1 MSFINFILDIAHLLI
16 DLLLRVYFKMTVL
29 TPKKLQRTR
38 SLQNEKA
45 SDSQTLGYGELI
57 GRFLNDSASRMRFR
71 RNFQYR
77 MILEHVNYRQGL
89 AYRKR
94 IIELGVVDFEQIK
107 MLAQSDFVGSP
118 RRYYYSNMGWVS
130 PTLLRYIS
138 VYSEIEKSIGFN
150 NIHSVVEI
158 GIGYGGQ
165 ARVICNLAKISNYA
179 FYDLN
184 DVQKLAEYFLKSSS
198 SHLSPRNLDI
208 DSVERESFDLAISN
222 YALSEL
228 PAHVQCEYLEKV
240 LAPARHCYMIMN
252 SGASDRTKRSSGKLG
267 QSDFVSGIRGVQ
279 VLPEIPSTGPD
290 NYVLVK

>member
-1 MSFINFILDIAHLLI
+1 MASGNLKQKI
-16 DLLLRVYFKMTVL
+16 RK
-29 TPKKLQRTR
+29 
-38 SLQNEKA
+38 SNEND
-45 SDSQTLGYGELI
+45 SDSQALGYGKLI
-57 GRFLNDSASRMRFR
+57 ARFSNDPASRASFR
-71 RNFQYR
+71 RNFLYR
-77 MILEHVNYRQGL
+77 MILEHVSYRQGL
-89 AYRKR
+89 AYSER
-94 IIELGVVDFEQIK
+94 ILELGVVDYEQIK
-107 MLAQSDFVGSP
+107 ILAESDFAGNP
-118 RRYYYSNMGWVS
+118 RRYKYKNVGWVS

-138 VYSEIEKSIGFN
+138 VFSEIEKSIGFK
-150 NIHSVVEI
+150 NIDSVVEI

-184 DVQKLAEYFLKSSS
+184 DVQKLAEYFLKISS

-228 PAHVQCEYLEKV
+228 PAHVQREYLEKV
-240 LAPARHCYMIMN
+240 LTPARHCYMIMN
-252 SGASDRTKRSSGKLG
+252 SGASDLTKRSSGKLG